1 MERNFKVHITEK
13 SSKAQMKSNC
23 DPTGRYAERNLP
35 EWFEKIAET
44 DIPLAQKGVKIA
56 NGRNESQI
64 KVLSRR

>member
-44 DIPLAQKGVKIA
+44 DIPLA
-56 NGRNESQI
+56 
-64 KVLSRR
+64 